1 MKIVVISPN
10 SQHLQGIRQALESGA
25 HTVRLFD
32 GGKSRMREI
41 ADEERPDLMLVDGIC
56 RDAGELANVEQVGA
70 SHPGLAVLL
79 MCASHT
85 PEFLIAAM
93 RAGVREVLPSP
104 VPDEALRAAV
114 ERVAAKLRGAQPNA
128 GRILAFMAAKGGSGA
143 TFLATNLAWHLAEN
157 ASVLLL
163 DLNLQFGD
171 ALSFVHDGRPAST
184 IADVAK
190 DISRLDASLLSSS
203 TVKLTPRLALLAAP
217 EDLSQAAEV
226 RPDHVE
232 AILKVAAANHDFV
245 VVDLP
250 RSLDP
255 MTIAVLD
262 RAARIYGVLQ
272 SALPDL
278 RNATRLLQTYRALGY
293 TDDKLEMIVNRY
305 EKTGDIGLEQI
316 RRSLGNTRLTTVPNA
331 WRDVAAS
338 INHGDPLA
346 RTARGGHVARQ
357 LAELARSLSPRQDDD
372 NRGLLGR
379 LFRRA

>member
-114 ERVAAKLRGAQPNA
+114 ERVAAKLRGTQPNA

>member
-10 SQHLQGIRQALESGA
+10 GQHLQGIRQALESGA
-25 HTVRLFD
+25 HTVRLYE

-56 RDAGELANVEQVGA
+56 RDSTELAHVEQVGTR
-70 SHPGLAVLL
+70 HPGLAVLL
-79 MCASHT
+79 LCASHT

-104 VPDEALRAAV
+104 VSDEALRAAV
-114 ERVAAKLRGAQPNA
+114 DRVAAKLRGTQPRQ
-128 GRILAFMAAKGGSGA
+128 GRVLAFMSAKGGSGA
-143 TFLATNLAWHLAEN
+143 TFLGTNLAWQLAEG
-157 ASVLLL
+157 ATVLLV

-171 ALSFVHDGRPAST
+171 ALSFVHDGRPPST

-190 DISRLDASLLSSS
+190 DISRLDASLLAAS
-203 TVKLTPRLALLAAP
+203 TVKLTPRLGLLAAP
-217 EDLSQAAEV
+217 EDLSHAAEV

-232 AILKVAAANHDFV
+232 AILKVAVTGFDFV

-262 RAARIYGVLQ
+262 RATRIFGVLQ

-278 RNATRLLQTYRALGY
+278 RNATRLLQAFRALGY
-293 TDDKLEMIVNRY
+293 SDDKLEMIVNRY
-305 EKTGDIGLEQI
+305 EKAGDIGLDQI
-316 RRSLGNTRLTTVPNA
+316 QRALGNTRMTTVPNA

-346 RTARGGHVARQ
+346 RTARGGPVARQ
-357 LAELARSLSPRQDDD
+357 LAELARSLSPQQEEE